1 MDFSQTI
8 DKQRDFKFSEMTGN
22 PEDTGHI
29 TIVYAFSSPE
39 YVNARTKIFN
49 ENAEMTP
56 EEKRELSAK
65 LEKKVL
71 SAEDQE
77 KFLSEKRQELLKPIM
92 AKHLIKGW
100 KGLTHKN
107 KPVKFTEKSVNAL
120 SKTDYF
126 MGILTLFSHTADKFL
141 RDIDLD
147 VDFEEVEKN

>member
-29 TIVYAFSSPE
+29 TIVYANSSPE
-39 YVNARTKIFN
+39 YTNARIKIFQ

-65 LEKKVL
+65 LGKKVL

-77 KFLSEKRQELLKPIM
+77 KFLSEKRQKLLIPIM
-92 AKHLIKGW
+92 AKYLIKGW

-107 KPVKFTEKSVNAL
+107 KPVKFTEKSVTAM
-120 SKTDYF
+120 SQSIYF
-126 MGILTLFSHTADKFL
+126 MGLVAAFSHNTEKFL
-141 RDIDLD
+141 SEIDLD